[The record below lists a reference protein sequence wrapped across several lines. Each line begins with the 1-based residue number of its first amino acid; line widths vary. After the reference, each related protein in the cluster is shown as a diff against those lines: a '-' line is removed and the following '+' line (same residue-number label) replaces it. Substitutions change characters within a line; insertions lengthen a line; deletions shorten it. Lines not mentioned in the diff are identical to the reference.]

1 MTAITAWPD
10 ILTVVDGDYKAF
22 TRQAGA
28 AISRGMAC
36 TLNSSGNAVA
46 ATITGTPKPVF
57 GVAMDAAAIGD
68 PVTLIWDGVVRVAN
82 STSTAAI
89 AIGDQVTAGPVSA
102 YAGAVSTATSAT
114 DTQIIGTA
122 IETIAVSSYGK
133 ILLKLR

>member
-22 TRQAGA
+22 TRQAAA

-46 ATITGTPKPVF
+46 CTITGTPKPCM
-57 GVAMDAAAIGD
+57 GVAMNEAAIGD
-68 PVTLIWDGVVRVAN
+68 PVTLVWDGVVRVAN
-82 STSTAAI
+82 STSTSAI
-89 AIGDQVTAGPVSA
+89 AIGDQVTVGPVSA
-102 YAGAVSTATSAT
+102 YAGAVSTATTAT

>member
-22 TRQAGA
+22 TRQAAA

-46 ATITGTPKPVF
+46 CTITGTPKPCM
-57 GVAMDAAAIGD
+57 GVAMNEAAIGD
-68 PVTLIWDGVVRVAN
+68 YVTLVWDGIVRVAN
-82 STSTAAI
+82 STSTSAI
-89 AIGDQVTAGPVSA
+89 SIGDQVTVGPVSA
-102 YAGAVSTATSAT
+102 YAGAVSTATSAS

>member
-22 TRQAGA
+22 TRQAAA

-46 ATITGTPKPVF
+46 CTITGTPKPCM
-57 GVAMDAAAIGD
+57 GVAMNEAAIGD
-68 PVTLIWDGVVRVAN
+68 YVTLVWDGIVRVAN
-82 STSTAAI
+82 STSTSAI
-89 AIGDQVTAGPVSA
+89 SIGDQVTVGPVSA

>member
-22 TRQAGA
+22 TRQAAA

-36 TLNSSGNAVA
+36 TLNSSGKAVA
-46 ATITGTPKPVF
+46 CTITGTPKPCM
-57 GVAMDAAAIGD
+57 GVAMNEAAIGD
-68 PVTLIWDGVVRVAN
+68 FVTLVWDGIVRVAN
-82 STSTAAI
+82 STSTSAI
-89 AIGDQVTAGPVSA
+89 AIGDQVTVGPVSA